1 MIKEGEGMSEG
12 SRGVKTSSHTSQ
24 FVLIVW
30 LFLNLRVVALPL
42 RASLAELWYTANT
55 ATWYSVSEFR

>member
-1 MIKEGEGMSEG
+1 MSEG
-12 SRGVKTSSHTSQ
+12 SRGVKTSSH
-24 FVLIVW
+24 LAVW
-30 LFLNLRVVALPL
+30 LSLNLHVVALPL